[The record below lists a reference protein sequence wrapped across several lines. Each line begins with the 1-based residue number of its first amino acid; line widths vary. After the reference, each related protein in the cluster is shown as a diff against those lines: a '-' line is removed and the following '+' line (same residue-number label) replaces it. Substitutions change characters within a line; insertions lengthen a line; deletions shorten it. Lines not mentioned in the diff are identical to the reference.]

1 MSETRDETDARG
13 FSLRAL
19 ETTCAVSWERR
30 FMEQAM
36 QTPVRS
42 SLLAAFLDDE
52 RDLFEAIAALTGGPD
67 GTTYRAAQIGKR
79 ILSGAASFEEMTELP
94 KTLRETL
101 SGAWMLRETAVTETR
116 AAEDGTVKLKI
127 RLADGAFVEAVLLSD
142 GGERRTACI
151 STQTGCPAGCVFCK
165 TANLAFKRNLSA
177 AEIAEQFFHLRE
189 AASRA
194 AGPDAANPP
203 GGASGAG
210 TIANIV
216 VMGMGEP
223 LLNLEALRKALLFL
237 EKTGEDGRF
246 SPRRVTVSTSG
257 IVEGIRA
264 LPDKLAGVRLAL
276 SLTTADEELRRRLMP
291 IAKTNPLS
299 ALKEAL
305 RSYQSRERKRIT
317 LEAVLLGG
325 INTRAEDAAAMAA
338 FARGLQVIVNLIP
351 WNPVDGLSFE
361 GKPLREPLGG
371 EAERFAAML
380 HTYGLKTEI
389 RRRKGRGVCGACG
402 QLGGNG

>member
-1 MSETRDETDARG
+1 
-13 FSLRAL
+13 
-19 ETTCAVSWERR
+19 
-30 FMEQAM
+30 MEQA
-36 QTPVRS
+36 TCARP
-42 SLLAAFLDDE
+42 SLLAAFLDGE
-52 RDLFEAIAALTGGPD
+52 EEFSHALAALTGPA
-67 GTTYRAAQIGKR
+67 GTTEPYRAAQIRKR
-79 ILSGAASFEEMTELP
+79 LFSGAASFEEITELP
-94 KTLRETL
+94 KTLREML
-101 SGAWMLRETAVTETR
+101 SGAYTLRETAV
-116 AAEDGTVKLKI
+116 AQALVAEDGTVKLKI

-142 GGERRTACI
+142 GGGRRTACI

-165 TANLAFKRNLSA
+165 TGNIAFKRNLSA
-177 AEIAEQFFHLRE
+177 VEIAEQFFHLRE
-189 AASRA
+189 AITRTAAPDTTDDAS
-194 AGPDAANPP
+194 
-203 GGASGAG
+203 G

-223 LLNLEALRKALLFL
+223 LLNLEELRKALYFL

-246 SPRRVTVSTSG
+246 SLRRITVSTSG

-276 SLTTADEELRRRLMP
+276 SLTTADEELRRHLMP
-291 IAKTNPLS
+291 IAKTNPLH

-305 RSYQSRERKRIT
+305 RYYQSRERKRIT

-325 INTRAEDAAAMAA
+325 INTRTEDAAAMAA

-361 GKPLREPLGG
+361 GKPLREPSSG
-371 EAERFAAML
+371 AVERFAAML
-380 HTYGLKTEI
+380 HTHGLKTEI

-402 QLGGNG
+402 QLGGDG

>member
-1 MSETRDETDARG
+1 MEQETRPNTH
-13 FSLRAL
+13 
-19 ETTCAVSWERR
+19 
-30 FMEQAM
+30 
-36 QTPVRS
+36 P
-42 SLLAAFLDDE
+42 SLLAAFLDGKKDFFHA
-52 RDLFEAIAALTGGPD
+52 LAAVIGPQEP
-67 GTTYRAAQIGKR
+67 YRAAQLEKR
-79 ILSGAASFEEMTELP
+79 LVSGAASFDEMTELP

-101 SGAWMLRETAVTETR
+101 SGAYVLRETAVADTL

-142 GGERRTACI
+142 GGGRRTACL

-165 TANLAFKRNLSA
+165 TGSIAFKRNLSA
-177 AEIAEQFFHLRE
+177 TEIAEQFFHLRE
-189 AASRA
+189 AASRTA
-194 AGPDAANPP
+194 ESDTTDGI
-203 GGASGAG
+203 SGAGSASPPG

-223 LLNLEALRKALLFL
+223 LLNLEELRKALLFL

-257 IVEGIRA
+257 IIEGIRI
-264 LPDKLAGVRLAL
+264 LPDRLAGVRLAL

-291 IAKTNPLS
+291 IARANPLS

-305 RSYQSRERKRIT
+305 RSYQSREKKRIT

-325 INTRAEDAAAMAA
+325 INTRTEDAVAMAA
-338 FARGLQVIVNLIP
+338 FARDLQVIVNLIP

-361 GKPLREPLGG
+361 GKPLREPSGN

-380 HTYGLKTEI
+380 HTHGIKTEL

-402 QLGGNG
+402 QLGGGCALRANG